1 MFQKLL
7 KIAGILVLI
16 LFVIGTLAFTSH
28 ESKDVVCKSIDI
40 EFEEDELIKVDRDEL
55 IRIVKSVDKEIFSKK
70 LVQINAEEIE
80 KAVEKHQAI
89 LKAEVYT
96 VITRDSS
103 SFKGVITVDVKH
115 REPVVRIMSETGSYY
130 LDKFG
135 EKIPISSNYTA
146 NVLVTTGFI
155 NEKDAKTKLLPF
167 VLFVENNKFWQAQIE
182 QIHIEKDGTLLLTPL
197 VGNHIIEFG
206 DINNYEQK
214 LQKMKAFY
222 DQVLANNNWNKYKTV
237 SLKYNNQVIA
247 KRR

>member
-1 MFQKLL
+1 MFRKLF

-16 LFVIGTLAFTSH
+16 LFVIGTLAFSTH
-28 ESKDVVCKSIDI
+28 ESKDVVCKTIEI

-70 LVQINAEEIE
+70 LYQINAEEIE
-80 KAVEKHQAI
+80 LAIEKHQAI
-89 LKAEVYT
+89 LNAEVYT
-96 VITRDSS
+96 VIARDSS
-103 SFKGVITVDVKH
+103 SFKGVLTVDVKH

-130 LDKFG
+130 LDEFG

-146 NVLVTTGFI
+146 NVLVTTGFLT
-155 NEKDAKTKLLPF
+155 EKYAKEELLAF
-167 VLFVENNKFWQAQIE
+167 VMFIENNEFWQAQIE
-182 QIHIEKDGTLLLTPL
+182 QVHIEKDGNLLLIPL

-206 DINNYEQK
+206 DISNYQQK
-214 LQKMKAFY
+214 LKKMKAFY
-222 DQVLANNNWNKYKTV
+222 EQVLANNNWNQYKTI